1 MSQFEYINS
10 INKVIEKV
18 DSPEVASAIKEAAVL
33 CAETIASGKLVHM
46 FGSGHSIL
54 PVQDVFPRYGGYVG
68 WHPLMDPR
76 LMWHNVIG
84 PNDAPGLLW
93 LERVPGYIANFLDSY
108 VFREGEVMIVYSH
121 GGMNP
126 APIECA
132 LYAKE
137 RGLKVIAVTS
147 VDNYKNGAPATYEH
161 EGKKIKLYD
170 VADIVI
176 DNCAS
181 LVDAQVALRNEPG
194 YVGATS
200 TIGAIAVSQTLATE
214 TALLLEQKG
223 HKVEPFVSPNVV
235 GVDGNARTKSNYKKY
250 HKLVVEELNNI

>member
-1 MSQFEYINS
+1 MSKFQYIEA
-10 INKVIEKV
+10 IREVIDKIEATQ
-18 DSPEVASAIKEAAVL
+18 ENAILEAAEL
-33 CAETIASGKLVHM
+33 CANTIGSGKLVHM

-93 LERVPGYIANFLDSY
+93 LERVPGYIANFLDNY
-108 VFREGEVMIVYSH
+108 DFKEGEVMIVYSH

-161 EGKKIKLYD
+161 DGKKIKLYD
-170 VADIVI
+170 VADIVL
-176 DNCAS
+176 DNCCS
-181 LVDAQVALRNEPG
+181 LIDAQVPLQNEPG

-200 TIGAIAVSQTLATE
+200 TIGAIAVSQTLASE
-214 TALLLEQKG
+214 TALRLEKMG

-235 GVDGNARTKSNYKKY
+235 GVDGGARTKSNYKKY

>member
-10 INKVIEKV
+10 INKVIAKV
-18 DSPEVASAIKEAAVL
+18 DSEEVASAIKAAAAL
-33 CAETIASGKLVHM
+33 CAETIGSGKLVHM

-108 VFREGEVMIVYSH
+108 DLKEGEVMLVYSH
-121 GGMNP
+121 GGANA

-147 VDNYKNGAPATYEH
+147 VDNYRNGKPATYDYN
-161 EGKKIKLYD
+161 GKKIKLYD
-170 VADIVI
+170 VADVVI
-176 DNCAS
+176 DNCCS
-181 LVDAQVALRNEPG
+181 LIDAQVELKNEPG

-214 TALLLEQKG
+214 TAKLLEQKG
-223 HKVEPFVSPNVV
+223 HAIEPFVSPNVA
-235 GVDGNARTKSNYKKY
+235 GVDGAARTKSNYIKY
-250 HKLVVEELNNI
+250 RKLVVEDLNNI

>member
-1 MSQFEYINS
+1 MSQFEYINA
-10 INKVIEKV
+10 IHKVIEKI
-18 DSPEVASAIKEAAVL
+18 DSEEVASKIKEAADL

-46 FGSGHSIL
+46 FGSGHSVL

-93 LERVPGYIANFLDSY
+93 LERQRGYIANFLDSY
-108 VFREGEVMIVYSH
+108 DFKEGEVMIVYSH
-121 GGMNP
+121 GGMNA
-126 APIECA
+126 APIETA
-132 LYAKE
+132 LYAKA

-147 VDNYKNGAPATYEH
+147 VDNYRNGAAATYEY
-161 EGKKIKLYD
+161 EGSKIKLYD
-170 VADIVI
+170 IADIVL
-176 DNCAS
+176 DNCCS
-181 LVDAQVALRNEPG
+181 LVDAQVPLRNEPG

-214 TALLLEQKG
+214 TALRLEQKG
-223 HKVEPFVSPNVV
+223 IKVEPFVSPNVV
-235 GVDGNARTKSNYKKY
+235 GVDGAARTKSNYKKY
-250 HKLVVEELNNI
+250 RKLVVEDLDNI

>member
-10 INKVIEKV
+10 INKVIAKV
-18 DSPEVASAIKEAAVL
+18 DSEEVASAIKEAAAL
-33 CAETIASGKLVHM
+33 CAETIGSGKLVHM

-54 PVQDVFPRYGGYVG
+54 PVQDVFPRYGGYLC

-108 VFREGEVMIVYSH
+108 DFKEGEVMIVYSH
-121 GGMNP
+121 GGANA

-147 VDNYKNGAPATYEH
+147 VDNYRNGKPATYDYN
-161 EGKKIKLYD
+161 GKKIKLYD
-170 VADIVI
+170 VADVDI
-176 DNCAS
+176 DYCCS
-181 LVDAQVALRNEPG
+181 LIDAQV
-194 YVGATS
+194 
-200 TIGAIAVSQTLATE
+200 
-214 TALLLEQKG
+214 
-223 HKVEPFVSPNVV
+223 
-235 GVDGNARTKSNYKKY
+235 
-250 HKLVVEELNNI
+250 EL